1 MRENVTYLV
10 LIHLQSGESMMS
22 LPLGDRFFFSYS
34 DVAESWLVCVR

>member
-22 LPLGDRFFFSYS
+22 LPLGDRFFSLTQMS
-34 DVAESWLVCVR
+34 QSRGWSV